1 MSTLYVVATPIGNLA
16 DLSPRARDVL
26 GTVTTVI
33 AEDTRVTR
41 KLLSY
46 IKASPQL
53 LSHHLHSDDA
63 SVERVLAALDHG
75 NAALVTDAGS
85 PAISDPGGSL
95 VRAAV
100 KRGHDA
106 ITIPGPSS
114 VVAALSVSGFE
125 ADTFSFGGFVPRNGT
140 EREAALEEL
149 RGRGE
154 TAVVFEAPHRI
165 YETLSDIARLFGD
178 RQLSISRELSK
189 MFEETFRGTAA
200 EAREYFEEPRGEFV
214 IVIEGAPQASA
225 ALTDEYIVESIRTE
239 RERGLKGR
247 ALVQAVIELT
257 GERKSRVYRLE
268 LESRGS

>member
-16 DLSPRARDVL
+16 DLSPRARDIL
-26 GTVTTVI
+26 GTVPTVV

-41 KLLSY
+41 KLLNY
-46 IKASPQL
+46 IKASPL
-53 LSHHLHSDDA
+53 LISHHLHSDN
-63 SVERVLAALDHG
+63 SSIERVLTALESGD
-75 NAALVTDAGS
+75 AALVTDAGS
-85 PAISDPGGSL
+85 PAISDPGSSL
-95 VRAAV
+95 VRAVV
-100 KRGHDA
+100 KFSHDV

-114 VVAALSVSGFE
+114 VIAALSVSGFE
-125 ADTFSFGGFVPRNGT
+125 ADNFSFGGFVPRNGT

-165 YETLSDIARLFGD
+165 YDTLTDIDRIFGD

-189 MFEETFRGTAA
+189 LYEETFRGTAR
-200 EAREYFEEPRGEFV
+200 EARDYFEEPRGEFV
-214 IVIEGAPQASA
+214 IVIEGAPQAA
-225 ALTDEYIVESIRTE
+225 VELTDEYIVESIRTE

-247 ALVQAVIELT
+247 ALVQTVIELT

-268 LESRGS
+268 LESRDG

>member
-16 DLSPRARDVL
+16 DLSPRARDIL
-26 GTVTTVI
+26 STVPTVV

-46 IKASPQL
+46 INASPL
-53 LSHHLHSDDA
+53 LISHHLHSNDSSIE
-63 SVERVLAALDHG
+63 SVLIALDSAD
-75 NAALVTDAGS
+75 AALVTDAGS
-85 PAISDPGGSL
+85 PAISDPGSSL
-95 VRAAV
+95 VRAVV

-114 VVAALSVSGFE
+114 VIAALSVSGFE
-125 ADTFSFGGFVPRNGT
+125 ADNFSFGGFVPRNGA
-140 EREAALEEL
+140 EREEALEEL

-165 YETLSDIARLFGD
+165 HETLTDINRIFGN

-189 MFEETFRGTAA
+189 LYEETFRGTAE

-214 IVIEGAPQASA
+214 IVIEGAPQAA
-225 ALTDEYIVESIRTE
+225 VALTDEYIVESIHSE
-239 RERGLKGR
+239 RKRGLKGR

-268 LESRGS
+268 LESRGG